1 MPTVNVRRAT
11 NYPVPLSSFLYHGT
25 WPELALTQS
34 PFLGMSWKQAVYEML
49 LTLRILGV
57 PKSRGVN
64 IC

>member
-1 MPTVNVRRAT
+1 MVLLRDVTGHR
-11 NYPVPLSSFLYHGT
+11 SFITHNHGT
-25 WPELALTQS
+25 WPELATTQS
-34 PFLGMSWKQAVYEML
+34 PFMGMSWKQAVYEMS

>member
-1 MPTVNVRRAT
+1 MEP
-11 NYPVPLSSFLYHGT
+11 

-34 PFLGMSWKQAVYEML
+34 PFLGMSWKQAVYEMS